1 MLFSAKVN
9 QHDYQVNVKEE
20 RNEWK
25 VSIKA
30 QDSEE
35 WREILIPKENFQ
47 TAEDGLVSLL
57 YKNSS
62 YLLDLVPEGTD
73 YNVYT
78 RGSYRSVTIVD
89 DEKQLR
95 DQLMGGGTLGGQQ
108 NLKSGM
114 PGKIVTVFVRPGDTV
129 KEGDPLLIM
138 EAMKMENEMLAKADA
153 VIDQVHVN
161 EGQNVES
168 GATLVSFRKPD

>member
-9 QHDYQVNVKEE
+9 QHNYQVSVKEE

-25 VSIKA
+25 VSFKT

-35 WREILIPKENFQ
+35 WREIFIPKENFQ

-62 YLLDLVPEGTD
+62 YLLDLVPEGSD

-114 PGKIVTVFVRPGDTV
+114 PGKIVTVFVRPGDSV

-168 GATLVSFRKPD
+168 GTTLVSFRKPD

>member
-1 MLFSAKVN
+1 MLFNAKVN
-9 QHDYQVNVKEE
+9 KLDYQVTVKEE
-20 RNEWK
+20 RNDWK
-25 VSIKA
+25 VCIKTEKS
-30 QDSEE
+30 DE
-35 WREILIPKENFQ
+35 WREVSIPKDNFQ
-47 TAEDGLVSLL
+47 TAEDGLVSFL
-57 YKNSS
+57 YDNSS

-78 RGSYRSVTIVD
+78 RGTYRTVTIID

-95 DQLMGGGTLGGQQ
+95 DQLMGGGILGGQQ

-114 PGKIVTVFVRPGDTV
+114 PGKIVTVFVKPGDSV

-138 EAMKMENEMLAKADA
+138 EAMKMENEMLASADA
-153 VIDQVHVN
+153 VIDQVHVK

-168 GATLVSFRKPD
+168 GVTLVSFRKPD

>member
-1 MLFSAKVN
+1 MLFNAKVN
-9 QHDYQVNVKEE
+9 QHNYQVSVTEE
-20 RNEWK
+20 RDDWT
-25 VSIKA
+25 VCIRA
-30 QDSEE
+30 FDSDE
-35 WREILIPKENFQ
+35 WREISIPKEHFQ
-47 TAEDGLVSLL
+47 TASDGLVSLL

-62 YLLDLVPEGTD
+62 YLVDLVPEDSD

-78 RGSYRSVTIVD
+78 RGSYRTVTIID

-95 DQLMGGGTLGGQQ
+95 DELMGGGTLGGQQ

-114 PGKIVTVFVRPGDTV
+114 PGKIVTVFVEPGDSV

-153 VIDQVHVN
+153 IIDQVFVK
-161 EGQNVES
+161 EGQNVKS

>member
-9 QHDYQVNVKEE
+9 KYNYQVSVKEE
-20 RNEWK
+20 RNEWV
-25 VSIKA
+25 VSIKVHN
-30 QDSEE
+30 SEE
-35 WREILIPKENFQ
+35 WKEVLIPKENFQ
-47 TAEDGLVSLL
+47 TAEDGLVSFL
-57 YKNSS
+57 YENSS
-62 YLLDLVPEGTD
+62 YLLDLVPEGSD

-78 RGSYRSVTIVD
+78 RGSYRTVSIID

-114 PGKIVTVFVRPGDTV
+114 PGKIVKTFVRPGDKV
-129 KEGDPLLIM
+129 QEGDPLLIM
-138 EAMKMENEMLAKADA
+138 EAMKMENEMLAKAEA
-153 VIDQVHVN
+153 IIDQVHVK
-161 EGQNVES
+161 EGQNIES